1 VIEYV
6 LDANVARIRIDV
18 GKVNALT
25 LDSIEALLA
34 CLETARHDNAS
45 AVVLSGRTGVFSAG
59 FDLNEVRRSSQS
71 RDALRVKLTEMML
84 RLFEFDRPVVI
95 ACTGHALAA
104 GAALLL
110 TADWRIGVAGPYK
123 LGFNE
128 MSVGVP
134 ISGFTAELVR
144 YRMPAPRFES
154 IMTAQL
160 FRPEE
165 AVRAGLL
172 DEVVANE
179 EELLAAALRTAH
191 ELGSFAPLF
200 SQTKRLIRGVAL
212 ERMREERDRLISEI
226 GAT

>member
-6 LDANVARIRIDV
+6 LDAKVARIRIDV

-25 LDSIEALLA
+25 LDSIDALLA
-34 CLETARHDNAS
+34 SLDTALQDGAS
-45 AVVLSGRTGVFSAG
+45 AVVLSGRPGVFSAG
-59 FDLNEVRRSSQS
+59 FDLNEVRQS
-71 RDALRVKLTEMML
+71 AQFRDTLRVRLTELML
-84 RLFEFDRPVVI
+84 RLFEFELPVIV
-95 ACTGHALAA
+95 ACTGHAMAA

-110 TADWRIGVAGPYK
+110 AGDWRIGVDGPYK

-128 MSVGVP
+128 ISVGVP
-134 ISGFTAELVR
+134 ISGFTAELAR
-144 YRMPAPRFES
+144 YRMPAPWFES

-160 FRPEE
+160 FLPDE

-179 EELLAAALRTAH
+179 EELDVAALRTAH
-191 ELGSFAPLF
+191 HLGSLAPLF
-200 SQTKRLIRGVAL
+200 SKTKRLIRGAAL
-212 ERMREERDRLISEI
+212 ERMRAERDRLISEV